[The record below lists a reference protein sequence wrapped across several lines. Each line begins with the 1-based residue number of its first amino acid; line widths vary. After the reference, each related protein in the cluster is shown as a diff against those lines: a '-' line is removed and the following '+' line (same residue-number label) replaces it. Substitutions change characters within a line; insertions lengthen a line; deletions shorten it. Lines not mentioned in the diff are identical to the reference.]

1 MSELTAL
8 PNRGS
13 LVAMRMQGKFVRCLS
28 VASVVAA
35 LSLAASASSS
45 WAAVTLGQTGS
56 PATTC
61 ADNIDRLQPTVTSGN
76 GYVVPSTGGISNWTV
91 TSWSTQA
98 LSGAGQTL
106 AMKVYRPL
114 GGSTY
119 MVVGRNGPHP
129 LAVST
134 LNTFPASVAVKA
146 GDVLGLSTT
155 PDAGLPGCR
164 FGADGH
170 LSHTGNLADGESG
183 EFDAGGLNG
192 RLNVSA
198 VIAPTNSFKL
208 GDVDRNR
215 RKGTATLT
223 VEDVPN
229 PGELTGSGNGVK
241 ASSAGRAVTSKS
253 VGAGQAQLLIK
264 AKGKKKKKLNQKG
277 KVKLNVAITYTPT
290 GGDPSTQSVKVK
302 LKKKL

>member
-1 MSELTAL
+1 MRHVLGVIA
-8 PNRGS
+8 S
-13 LVAMRMQGKFVRCLS
+13 L
-28 VASVVAA
+28 AA
-35 LSLAASASSS
+35 LSLTASASP
-45 WAAVTLGQTGS
+45 ARAVTIGQTGS

-76 GYVVPSTGGISNWTV
+76 AYVVPSTGGISNWTV

-208 GDVDRNR
+208 GDVDHNR

-229 PGELTGSGNGVK
+229 PGELVASGKGVK
-241 ASSAGRAVTSKS
+241 RASAAGAAVISKAVTPGTAS
-253 VGAGQAQLLIK
+253 LLIK

-277 KVKLNVAITYTPT
+277 KVKLNAAITYTPT
-290 GGDPSTQSVKVK
+290 GGDPKTQSLKVK
-302 LKKKL
+302 LKKKV

>member
-76 GYVVPSTGGISNWTV
+76 AYVVPSTGGIRRTV

-119 MVVGRNGPHP
+119 MVVGPTAP
-129 LAVST
+129 I
-134 LNTFPASVAVKA
+134 
-146 GDVLGLSTT
+146 LS
-155 PDAGLPGCR
+155 L
-164 FGADGH
+164 
-170 LSHTGNLADGESG
+170 
-183 EFDAGGLNG
+183 
-192 RLNVSA
+192 
-198 VIAPTNSFKL
+198 
-208 GDVDRNR
+208 
-215 RKGTATLT
+215 
-223 VEDVPN
+223 
-229 PGELTGSGNGVK
+229 
-241 ASSAGRAVTSKS
+241 
-253 VGAGQAQLLIK
+253 
-264 AKGKKKKKLNQKG
+264 
-277 KVKLNVAITYTPT
+277 
-290 GGDPSTQSVKVK
+290 
-302 LKKKL
+302 